1 VRELQSLKST
11 GIGGMGRFDTLV
23 FKKTNIN
30 TRHVFEGGD
39 GIPPS
44 NFLSANNL
52 SYLIFPVSL
61 NELVEVFDQNC
72 TRRNEIATNTLR
84 RFVKFLL
91 ENVGLKFTDI
101 YTFVDYSQKHP
112 PEIHCS

>member
-11 GIGGMGRFDTLV
+11 GVGGMGRFDSLV

-39 GIPPS
+39 DIPP
-44 NFLSANNL
+44 
-52 SYLIFPVSL
+52 VCL
-61 NELVEVFDQNC
+61 NDLVDIFDQNC

-91 ENVGLKFTDI
+91 ENVSTFRRPS
-101 YTFVDYSQKHP
+101 YTNVLV
-112 PEIHCS
+112 